1 MMIFL
6 YRVYFVLVLPFLA
19 LYSVLCAVVAILLA
33 ACGLR
38 QLGGYWVPVAW
49 AKVWCWLSFVRV
61 KTIGRE
67 RIDKDKAY
75 VFVANHQG
83 AYDIFSIY
91 AGLGH
96 NFRWMM
102 KKSLEK
108 IPVVGYC
115 CRVSG
120 QIYVDTSSRSN
131 TRQTM
136 ETAKRQIASGMSV
149 VVFPE
154 GSRSFDGKVQRFKKG
169 AFTLA
174 ETFGLPVVPI
184 TIDGSYEINPRTER
198 FPRPGR
204 ITLTIHKPIEPENG
218 MHDIERVMDLSRE
231 EILSALPEKYK

>member
-1 MMIFL
+1 MLIFL
-6 YRVYFVLVLPFLA
+6 YRIYFTLMMPFLA
-19 LYSVLCAVVAILLA
+19 VYSILCAITAILLA

-49 AKVWCWLSFVRV
+49 AKVWCWVSLVRV
-61 KTIGRE
+61 KTVGRE
-67 RIDKDKAY
+67 NIEKDKAY

-83 AYDIFSIY
+83 SYDIYSIY

-136 ETAKRQIASGMSV
+136 ETAKRQIASGLSV

-154 GSRSFDGKVQRFKKG
+154 GSRSYDGRVQRFKKG

-184 TIDGSYEINPRTER
+184 TIDGSYEINPRTKR
-198 FPRPGR
+198 YPRPGR
-204 ITLTIHKPIEPENG
+204 IVLTIHKPIDPEAG
-218 MHDIERVMDLSRE
+218 KHDIDRVMELSRE
-231 EILSALPEKYK
+231 EIISALPEKYK

>member
-1 MMIFL
+1 MLIFL
-6 YRVYFVLVLPFLA
+6 YRVYFVFAFLLLA
-19 LYSVLCAVVAILLA
+19 VYSALCAIVAILLA

-61 KTIGRE
+61 KTVGRE
-67 RIDKDKAY
+67 NIAKDKAY

-102 KKSLEK
+102 KKALEK
-108 IPVVGYC
+108 IPIVGYC

-136 ETAKRQIASGMSV
+136 ESAKRQIAKGMSV
-149 VVFPE
+149 MVFPE
-154 GSRSFDGKVQRFKKG
+154 GSRSYDGRLQRFKKG

-184 TIDGSYEINPRTER
+184 TVDGAYEIYPRTAL
-198 FPRPGR
+198 FPRPGC
-204 ITLTIHKPIEPENG
+204 IVLTIHKPIEPEG
-218 MHDIERVMDLSRE
+218 GTHDIDRVMELSRE

>member
-1 MMIFL
+1 MLIFL
-6 YRVYFVLVLPFLA
+6 YRVYFVLIVPLLA
-19 LYSVLCAVVAILLA
+19 VWSILCAIVAILLS
-33 ACGLR
+33 ACGLK

-49 AKVWCWLSFVRV
+49 AKVWCWLTFVRV
-61 KTIGRE
+61 KAVGRE
-67 RIDKDKAY
+67 NISKNKAY

-83 AYDIFSIY
+83 QYDIYSIY

-102 KKSLEK
+102 KKALEK
-108 IPVVGYC
+108 IPVVGYS

-154 GSRSFDGKVQRFKKG
+154 GSRSYDGRVQRFKKG

-174 ETFGLPVVPI
+174 EAFNLPVVPI

-198 FPRPGR
+198 LPRPGR
-204 ITLTIHKPIEPENG
+204 IVLTIHKPIEPDG
-218 MHDIERVMDLSRE
+218 DAHDMDRLMELSRE
-231 EILSALPEKYK
+231 AIISALPEKHK